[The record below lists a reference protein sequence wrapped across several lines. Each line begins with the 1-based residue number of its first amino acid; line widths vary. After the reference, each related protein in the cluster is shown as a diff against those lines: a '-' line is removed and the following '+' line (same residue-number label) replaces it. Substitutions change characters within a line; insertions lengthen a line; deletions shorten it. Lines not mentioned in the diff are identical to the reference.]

1 MCQTMGDAAIFGS
14 LSFVLR
20 PGARTIGALMLGDLL
35 AAAQDDNLIDKVLNR
50 HLLEAVTGRRGVVV
64 DTVRQR
70 TSMVDEPRAARFSHP
85 PVWSPRP
92 GFG

>member
-1 MCQTMGDAAIFGS
+1 
-14 LSFVLR
+14 
-20 PGARTIGALMLGDLL
+20 
-35 AAAQDDNLIDKVLNR
+35 
-50 HLLEAVTGRRGVVV
+50 
-64 DTVRQR
+64 VRQR